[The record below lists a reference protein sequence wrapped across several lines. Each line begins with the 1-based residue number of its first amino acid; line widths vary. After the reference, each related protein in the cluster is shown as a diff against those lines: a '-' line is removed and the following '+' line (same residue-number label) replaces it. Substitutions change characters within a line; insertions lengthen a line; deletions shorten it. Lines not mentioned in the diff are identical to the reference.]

1 MIKASI
7 VLKSLLLLLIVA
19 VSFTGFMGISHAAQ
33 QTEGNN
39 VVVRTVVL
47 PSAVDGD
54 QGSGENAGNSSVPSG
69 IVPYAL
75 YERNK
80 EEKNKPHVSDAWAR
94 PAPTN
99 GVSAIFLKL
108 QGGSQDDRIIDVS
121 TGWASNIFIQRT
133 VKGKDGQL
141 HGQRIKRL
149 RVPANVAANFTP
161 AGFYLIVGPLTRE
174 LKDSQ
179 LFPIILTFEK
189 SGQVR
194 VMVQVQAQRE

>member
-1 MIKASI
+1 MIKTST
-7 VLKSLLLLLIVA
+7 VLKSLLFLVVIA
-19 VSFTGFMGISHAAQ
+19 VSVSGFAGALQASQ
-33 QTEGNN
+33 PTENSN

-47 PSAVDGD
+47 PSAVENG
-54 QGSGENAGNSSVPSG
+54 QGSGEGAGNSSVPSG

-75 YERNK
+75 YERDK
-80 EEKNKPHVSDAWAR
+80 EEKGKPHVSDAWAR
-94 PAPTN
+94 PAPAN

-108 QGGSQDDRIIDVS
+108 QGGSQDDRIVDVS

-161 AGFYLIVGPLTRE
+161 DGFYLIIGPLTRE

-189 SGQVR
+189 SGPVR